1 MLVCEYLSSA
11 FRDLFHS
18 HGRIHRFFKIEASN
32 LYSMSEPQTLAELL
46 ASLPEEERFI
56 LTLHYLRSQSSSE
69 IAELLSVPE
78 KSVLVVI
85 ESGKKRL
92 TAFLGI

>member
-1 MLVCEYLSSA
+1 
-11 FRDLFHS
+11 
-18 HGRIHRFFKIEASN
+18 
-32 LYSMSEPQTLAELL
+32 MSEPQTLAELL

-56 LTLHYLRSQSSSE
+56 LTLHYLRSKSSSE

-78 KSVLVVI
+78 KSVIVVI

-92 TAFLGI
+92 TAFLSI